1 MLRTHG
7 FRVVYP
13 GERYTLH
20 PVAAAATAGEIGLV
34 DLVIIGLKA
43 TANGAL
49 PRLLPPL
56 LGSNTAW

>member
-1 MLRTHG
+1 
-7 FRVVYP
+7 VVYP